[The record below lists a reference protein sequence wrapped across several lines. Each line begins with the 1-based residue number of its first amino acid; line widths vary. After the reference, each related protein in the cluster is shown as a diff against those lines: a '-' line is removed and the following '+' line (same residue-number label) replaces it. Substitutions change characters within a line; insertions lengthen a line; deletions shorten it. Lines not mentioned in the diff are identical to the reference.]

1 MELNDRGNFCAST
14 VSSEDGLIMAEN
26 IRNDLSKEVLAAVSA
41 LVYVM
46 GQRTRDY
53 LKLSA
58 ISGIGFESPCGRIYF
73 RPIKIRKGKKNMNL
87 MLTIVGEKLTPT
99 LKERLNILLFKRSSF
114 ERLLNWAHHSIIQI
128 FKKTTG

>member
-58 ISGIGFESPCGRIYF
+58 ISSIDFESNCGRIYF
-73 RPIKIRKGKKNMNL
+73 RPIKIRKEKKNMNL

-114 ERLLNWAHHSIIQI
+114 ERLLNWAQHSIIQI